1 MIQILKYIV
10 VFFLGCLFMA
20 HNPSLNSKVI
30 SLSTM
35 LRDKVV
41 ELTGKAERMDE
52 KAKQIEE
59 YKRKKLEE
67 EEKNKAT

>member
-41 ELTGKAERMDE
+41 EITGKAERMDE
-52 KAKQIEE
+52 W
-59 YKRKKLEE
+59 
-67 EEKNKAT
+67 